1 MPLTDLGFERPTYDE
16 ILEKQIER
24 AKLLF
29 GEDIETAEN
38 TPLGKY
44 IRLNCKD
51 FSDCY
56 EILETVYYSRF
67 VDSAKGQSLDRL
79 CPFAGISRNQATRAR
94 HKIKFTGTAGETIPG
109 GFLLSAGEVQFY
121 TINDYV
127 IGEDGTVTGYVDCT
141 EAGTVGNVGTGKINT
156 IVESSVIVETIEH
169 IEIVL
174 YGDDIETDAALRIR
188 FKEATAGSG
197 SATADA
203 IRGAISRVPLVESV
217 TIIENDT
224 ENTIDGR
231 PPNSFEC
238 YVLSPESQDQLVAD
252 AIFSK
257 KPLGIKCVGS
267 ISNTVYDKG
276 GRPHTVY
283 FSRTIEKA
291 LHMKV
296 TVNVNGMFE
305 ADGENQI
312 KDNIAKNIN
321 ALKNG
326 ETVYISSIFG
336 YIHEIPGVVNVPS
349 LTISEDGE
357 TYLVSDINVGE
368 EEVARVSAQNISVTV
383 EMLKGAS

>member
-51 FSDCY
+51 LAECY

-67 VDSAKGQSLDRL
+67 IDSAKGQSLDRL

-127 IGEDGTVTGYVDCT
+127 IGEDGTATGYVDCT
-141 EAGTVGNVGTGKINT
+141 ESGTVGNVGTGKINT
-156 IVESSVIVETIEH
+156 IVESSIIVYSIEH
-169 IEIVL
+169 LETVS

-188 FKEATAGSG
+188 FKEAAAGSG

-224 ENTIDGR
+224 GKTVDGR

-283 FSRTIEKA
+283 FSRTIEKV

-296 TVNVNGMFE
+296 TVNVNGTFE
-305 ADGENQI
+305 ADGENKI

-326 ETVYISSIFG
+326 GTVYISSIFG

-357 TYLVSDINVGE
+357 TYSASDINVGE